1 MVGVAITAGEP
12 TPRRAVAVRVF
23 ITGAA
28 GYVGTLLGARLSA
41 LPGVSVQGI
50 DRHPRSGGTSSKH
63 PVPVRAMDIR
73 DPALVALLQSERID
87 AVVHL
92 AAVLEPTRDRARDF
106 DIDVNGTSQ
115 VIAACV
121 AAGVRH
127 LTVTSSGAAYG
138 YHADNPVP
146 LRESD
151 PLRGDAAFSY
161 ADHKRQV
168 EALLAEARERH
179 PALGQLVLRVGPVVG
194 ATTRNQITALFHR
207 RVLLA
212 VRGYDAPFAFVWDD
226 DVVSVLAQGVLQGI
240 TGVFNV
246 AGSGALTMHDIAARL
261 RKPVLTLPAGVLRA
275 ALWMGRRLGV
285 SRYGPE
291 QVRFLQHR
299 PVLAN
304 DRLLAAFGPVLQKS
318 AAAAFDHFAAAQGLV
333 PPAGQ

>member
-1 MVGVAITAGEP
+1 M
-12 TPRRAVAVRVF
+12 

-50 DRHPRSGGTSSKH
+50 DVRGRGGSAASPGGT
-63 PVPVRAMDIR
+63 PVRTMDIR
-73 DPALVALLQSERID
+73 DPALAALLRSERID

-106 DIDVNGTSQ
+106 DIDVHGTRH
-115 VIAACV
+115 VLAACV

-127 LTVTSSGAAYG
+127 FTVTSSGAAYG

-146 LRESD
+146 LREEHA
-151 PLRGDAAFSY
+151 LRGDAAFSY

-168 EALLAEARERH
+168 EEVLAEARERH

-194 ATTRNQITALFHR
+194 TTTRNQITALFHR

-212 VRGYDAPFAFVWDD
+212 VRGYDAPFAFVWDE
-226 DVVSVLAQGVLQGI
+226 DVVAVLAQGVTQGI

-246 AGSGALTMHDIAARL
+246 AGSGALSVHDIAARL
-261 RKPVLTLPAGVLRA
+261 RKPVLALPAGVLRA
-275 ALWMGRRLGV
+275 ALWVGRRLGV

-304 DRLLAAFGPVLQKS
+304 DRLLAAFGPVLQKD

-333 PPAGQ
+333 PPAGP

>member
-1 MVGVAITAGEP
+1 MASAAPVSL
-12 TPRRAVAVRVF
+12 RVCL
-23 ITGAA
+23 TGAS
-28 GYVGTLLGARLSA
+28 GYVGTLLGERLAA
-41 LPGVSVQGI
+41 LPGVFVTGV
-50 DRHPRSGGTSSKH
+50 DVRPRPGG
-63 PVPVRAMDIR
+63 PVPVRALDIR
-73 DPALVALLQSERID
+73 DPALAVLLRDQRID

-106 DIDVNGTSQ
+106 DIDVNGTRH

-146 LRESD
+146 LSEDD

-168 EALLAEARERH
+168 EALLAEARARH

-194 ATTRNQITALFHR
+194 AATRNQITALFHQ

-212 VRGYDAPFAFVWDD
+212 VRGHDAPFAFVWDED
-226 DVVSVLAQGVLQGI
+226 LVTVLAHGVAHGV

-246 AGSGALTMHDIAARL
+246 AGSGALTL
-261 RKPVLTLPAGVLRA
+261 REIGALLGKPVVALPAGVLRA
-275 ALWMGRRLGV
+275 ALWAGRRLGV

-299 PVLAN
+299 PVLSNA
-304 DRLLAAFGPVLQKS
+304 RLLRDFGVPLRKTAAE
-318 AAAAFDHFAAAQGLV
+318 AFRTFAEGQGLWRG
-333 PPAGQ
+333 A

>member
-1 MVGVAITAGEP
+1 M
-12 TPRRAVAVRVF
+12 RVLV
-23 ITGAA
+23 TGAA
-28 GYVGTLLGARLSA
+28 GYVGTLLGARLA
-41 LPGVSVQGI
+41 AVPGVVVQGI
-50 DRHPRSGGTSSKH
+50 DVRGCGGH
-63 PVPVRAMDIR
+63 APAPGRVAIRAMDIR
-73 DPALVALLQSERID
+73 DPALAALLRDERID

-106 DIDVNGTSQ
+106 DIDVNGTRN
-115 VIAACV
+115 VLAACV

-146 LRESD
+146 LREEH

-168 EALLAEARERH
+168 EALLAEARDRH

-207 RVLLA
+207 RALLA
-212 VRGYDAPFAFVWDD
+212 VRGCDAPFAFVWDED
-226 DVVSVLAQGVLQGI
+226 LVAVLAQGVLQGV
-240 TGVFNV
+240 TGIYNV
-246 AGSGALTMHDIAARL
+246 AGSGALSVHDIATRL
-261 RKPVLTLPAGVLRA
+261 HKPVLALPAGVLRA
-275 ALWMGRRLGV
+275 ALWAGRRLGV

-304 DRLLAAFGPVLQKS
+304 DRLLAAFGPVLQKD

-333 PPAGQ
+333 PRAGR

>member
-1 MVGVAITAGEP
+1 M
-12 TPRRAVAVRVF
+12 RVLL
-23 ITGAA
+23 TGAS
-28 GYVGTLLGARLSA
+28 GYVGTLLGARLAA
-41 LPGVSVQGI
+41 LPDVSVTGV
-50 DRHPRSGGTSSKH
+50 DVRPRPGGV
-63 PVPVRAMDIR
+63 VPVRALDIR
-73 DPALVALLQSERID
+73 DPALAVLLRDQRID

-106 DIDVNGTSQ
+106 DIDVNGTRH

-146 LRESD
+146 LGEEHA
-151 PLRGDAAFSY
+151 LRGDAAFSY

-168 EALLAEARERH
+168 EALLAEARAKH

-194 ATTRNQITALFHR
+194 AATRNQITALFHQ

-212 VRGYDAPFAFVWDD
+212 VRGYDAPFAFVWDED
-226 DVVSVLAQGVLQGI
+226 LVAVLAHGVAHEV

-246 AGSGALTMHDIAARL
+246 AGSGALTMREIGVL
-261 RKPVLTLPAGVLRA
+261 LEKPVLAVPAAVLRA
-275 ALWMGRRLGV
+275 ALWAGRRLGV

-299 PVLAN
+299 PVLSNAK
-304 DRLLAAFGPVLQKS
+304 LLREFGVPLRKTAREAFQT
-318 AAAAFDHFAAAQGLV
+318 FAEAQGLWRG
-333 PPAGQ
+333 A

>member
-1 MVGVAITAGEP
+1 M
-12 TPRRAVAVRVF
+12 RVLL
-23 ITGAA
+23 TGAA
-28 GYVGTLLGARLSA
+28 GYVGTLLGARLA
-41 LPGVSVQGI
+41 AVPGVSVQGI
-50 DRHPRSGGTSSKH
+50 DVRGRGGHAPS
-63 PVPVRAMDIR
+63 PGGVVIRAMDIR
-73 DPALVALLQSERID
+73 DPALAALLRDERID

-106 DIDVNGTSQ
+106 DVDVNGTRN
-115 VIAACV
+115 VVTACV

-127 LTVTSSGAAYG
+127 LAVTSSGAAYG

-146 LRESD
+146 LREEH

-168 EALLAEARERH
+168 EALLAEARARH

-212 VRGYDAPFAFVWDD
+212 VRGCDAPFAFVWDED
-226 DVVSVLAQGVLQGI
+226 LVAVLAQGVLQGI
-240 TGVFNV
+240 AGVFNV
-246 AGSGALTMHDIAARL
+246 AGSGALSVHDIAARL
-261 RKPVLTLPAGVLRA
+261 RKPVLALPAGVLRA
-275 ALWMGRRLGV
+275 ALWAGRRLGV

-304 DRLLAAFGPVLQKS
+304 DRLLAAFGPVLQKD
-318 AAAAFDHFAAAQGLV
+318 AAAAFDHFAASQGLL
-333 PPAGQ
+333 PSRGR

>member
-12 TPRRAVAVRVF
+12 TPRRAVAVRVL
-23 ITGAA
+23 IAGAA

-50 DRHPRSGGTSSKH
+50 DRQPRGGGTSSHH

-73 DPALVALLQSERID
+73 DPALAALLQSERID

-106 DIDVNGTSQ
+106 DIDVNGTRQ

-168 EALLAEARERH
+168 EALLEEARERH

-212 VRGYDAPFAFVWDD
+212 VRGYDAPFAFVWDE

-304 DRLLAAFGPVLQKS
+304 DRLLAAFGPVLQKN

-333 PPAGQ
+333 PSAGQ

>member
-1 MVGVAITAGEP
+1 M
-12 TPRRAVAVRVF
+12 RVLL
-23 ITGAA
+23 TGAA
-28 GYVGTLLGARLSA
+28 GYVGTLLGARLA
-41 LPGVSVQGI
+41 AVPGVSVQGI
-50 DRHPRSGGTSSKH
+50 DVRGRGGHAPS
-63 PVPVRAMDIR
+63 PGGVVIRAMDIR
-73 DPALVALLQSERID
+73 DPALAALLRDERID

-106 DIDVNGTSQ
+106 DVDVNGTRN
-115 VIAACV
+115 VVTACV

-127 LTVTSSGAAYG
+127 LAVTSSGAAYG

-146 LRESD
+146 LREEH

-168 EALLAEARERH
+168 EALLAEARDRH

-212 VRGYDAPFAFVWDD
+212 VRGCDAPFAFVWDED
-226 DVVSVLAQGVLQGI
+226 LVAVLAQGVLQGI
-240 TGVFNV
+240 AGVFNV
-246 AGSGALTMHDIAARL
+246 AGSGALSVHDIAARL
-261 RKPVLTLPAGVLRA
+261 RKPVLALPAGVLRA
-275 ALWMGRRLGV
+275 ALWAGRRLGV

-304 DRLLAAFGPVLQKS
+304 DRLLAAFGPVLQKD
-318 AAAAFDHFAAAQGLV
+318 AAAAFDHFAASQGLL
-333 PPAGQ
+333 PSRGR

>member
-1 MVGVAITAGEP
+1 M
-12 TPRRAVAVRVF
+12 RVLL
-23 ITGAA
+23 TGAS
-28 GYVGTLLGARLSA
+28 GYVGTMLGARLA
-41 LPGVSVQGI
+41 AAPGVTVQGI
-50 DRHPRSGGTSSKH
+50 DRHPRPGG
-63 PVPVRAMDIR
+63 PVPVRALDIR
-73 DPALVALLQSERID
+73 DPALAALLRDERIA

-106 DIDVNGTSQ
+106 DIDVNGTHN

-146 LRESD
+146 LTEEH

-168 EALLAEARERH
+168 EGLLAEARARH

-194 ATTRNQITALFHR
+194 AGTRNQITALFHR

-212 VRGYDAPFAFVWDD
+212 VRGVDAPFAFVWDED
-226 DVVSVLAQGVLQGI
+226 LAAVLAHGVTRGV

-246 AGSGALTMHDIAARL
+246 AGSGALTMREIGAL
-261 RKPVLTLPAGVLRA
+261 LGKPVLALPAGVLRA
-275 ALWMGRRLGV
+275 ALRAGRRLGV
-285 SRYGPE
+285 TRYGPE

-299 PVLAN
+299 PVLSNAK
-304 DRLLAAFGPVLQKS
+304 LLREFGVPLRKTAAE
-318 AAAAFDHFAAAQGLV
+318 AFRTFAEAQGLWRG
-333 PPAGQ
+333 A

>member
-1 MVGVAITAGEP
+1 M
-12 TPRRAVAVRVF
+12 RVLL
-23 ITGAA
+23 TGAA
-28 GYVGTLLGARLSA
+28 GYVGTLLGARLA
-41 LPGVSVQGI
+41 AVPGVSVQGI
-50 DRHPRSGGTSSKH
+50 DVRGRGGHAPS
-63 PVPVRAMDIR
+63 PGGVVIRAMDIR
-73 DPALVALLQSERID
+73 DPALAALLRDERID

-106 DIDVNGTSQ
+106 DVDVNGTRN
-115 VIAACV
+115 VVTACV

-127 LTVTSSGAAYG
+127 LAVTSSGAAYG

-146 LRESD
+146 LREEH

-168 EALLAEARERH
+168 EALLAEARARH

-212 VRGYDAPFAFVWDD
+212 VRGCDAPFAFVWDED
-226 DVVSVLAQGVLQGI
+226 LVAVLAQGVLQAV

-246 AGSGALTMHDIAARL
+246 AGSGALSVHDIAARL
-261 RKPVLTLPAGVLRA
+261 RKPVLALPAGVLRA
-275 ALWMGRRLGV
+275 ALWAGRRLGV

-304 DRLLAAFGPVLQKS
+304 DRLLAAFGPVLQKD
-318 AAAAFDHFAAAQGLV
+318 AAAAFDHFAAAQGLL
-333 PPAGQ
+333 PSRGR

>member
-1 MVGVAITAGEP
+1 M
-12 TPRRAVAVRVF
+12 RVLL
-23 ITGAA
+23 TGAA
-28 GYVGTLLGARLSA
+28 GYVGTLLGARLA
-41 LPGVSVQGI
+41 AVPGVSVQGI
-50 DRHPRSGGTSSKH
+50 DVRGRGGHAPSPGGVAIRT
-63 PVPVRAMDIR
+63 MDIR
-73 DPALVALLQSERID
+73 DPALGALLRDERIG

-106 DIDVNGTSQ
+106 DIDVNGTRN

-127 LTVTSSGAAYG
+127 LAVTSSGAVYG

-146 LRESD
+146 LREEH

-168 EALLAEARERH
+168 EALLAEARARH
-179 PALGQLVLRVGPVVG
+179 PAPGQLVLRVGPVVG

-212 VRGYDAPFAFVWDD
+212 VRGCDAPFAFVWDED
-226 DVVSVLAQGVLQGI
+226 LVAVLAQGVLQGI
-240 TGVFNV
+240 TGIYNV
-246 AGSGALTMHDIAARL
+246 AGSGALSVHDLAARL
-261 RKPVLTLPAGVLRA
+261 RKPVLALPAGVLRA
-275 ALWMGRRLGV
+275 ALWAGRRLGV

-304 DRLLAAFGPVLQKS
+304 DRLLAAFGPVLQKD
-318 AAAAFDHFAAAQGLV
+318 AAAAFDHFAAAQGLL
-333 PPAGQ
+333 PSRGR

>member
-1 MVGVAITAGEP
+1 MDAPASAAP
-12 TPRRAVAVRVF
+12 AAPLRVC

-28 GYVGTLLGARLSA
+28 GYVGALLGAELAAR
-41 LPGVSVQGI
+41 PGVTVTGV
-50 DRHPRSGGTSSKH
+50 DLRPRPGGA
-63 PVPVRAMDIR
+63 VPVRTMDIR
-73 DPALVALLQSERID
+73 DPALAVLLRDERID

-106 DIDVNGTSQ
+106 DIDVNGTRN

-146 LRESD
+146 LTEEH

-168 EALLAEARERH
+168 EALLAEARAQH
-179 PALGQLVLRVGPVVG
+179 PALEQLVLRVGPVVG
-194 ATTRNQITALFHR
+194 AATRNQISALFHR

-212 VRGYDAPFAFVWDD
+212 VRGYDAPFAFVWDED
-226 DVVSVLAQGVLQGI
+226 LVAVLAHGVTHGVAGI
-240 TGVFNV
+240 FNV
-246 AGSGALTMHDIAARL
+246 AGSGALTMREIGSL
-261 RKPVLTLPAGVLRA
+261 LGKPVLAIPAGVLRA
-275 ALWMGRRLGV
+275 TLWAGRRLGV
-285 SRYGPE
+285 ARYGPE

-299 PVLAN
+299 PVLSNAK
-304 DRLLAAFGPVLQKS
+304 LLRDFGMPLRKTAREAFV
-318 AAAAFDHFAAAQGLV
+318 HFLNAQGLG
-333 PPAGQ
+333 AGR

>member
-106 DIDVNGTSQ
+106 DIDVNGTRQ

-207 RVLLA
+207 HVLLA

-261 RKPVLTLPAGVLRA
+261 RKPVLALPAGVLRA
-275 ALWMGRRLGV
+275 ALWLGRRLGV

-304 DRLLAAFGPVLQKS
+304 DRLLAAFGPVLQKN

>member
-1 MVGVAITAGEP
+1 MPAL
-12 TPRRAVAVRVF
+12 RRVC

-28 GYVGTLLGARLSA
+28 GYLGTLLGARLAAS
-41 LPGVSVQGI
+41 GVSVTGV
-50 DRHPRSGGTSSKH
+50 DVRPRGDG

-73 DPALVALLQSERID
+73 DPALATLLRDERID

-106 DIDVNGTSQ
+106 DIDVNGTRH

-146 LRESD
+146 LSED
-151 PLRGDAAFSY
+151 HPLRGDAAFSY

-168 EALLAEARERH
+168 EALLAEARGRH
-179 PALGQLVLRVGPVVG
+179 PGLGQLVLRVGPVVG

-207 RVLLA
+207 RLLLA
-212 VRGYDAPFAFVWDD
+212 VRGYDAPFAFVWDED
-226 DVVSVLAQGVLQGI
+226 LLAVLAHGVAQGV

-246 AGSGALTMHDIAARL
+246 AGSGALTMREIGAL
-261 RKPVLTLPAGVLRA
+261 LGKPVLAVPAGVLRA
-275 ALWMGRRLGV
+275 ALWVGRRLGV

-299 PVLAN
+299 PVLSN
-304 DRLLAAFGPVLQKS
+304 EKLRREFGVPLRKTAAE
-318 AAAAFDHFAAAQGLV
+318 AFQVFAEAQGLWRG
-333 PPAGQ
+333 A

>member
-12 TPRRAVAVRVF
+12 TPRRAVAVRVL

-50 DRHPRSGGTSSKH
+50 DVRGRGGSAASPGGT
-63 PVPVRAMDIR
+63 PVRTMDIR
-73 DPALVALLQSERID
+73 DPALAALLQSERID

-146 LRESD
+146 LLESD

-212 VRGYDAPFAFVWDD
+212 VRGYDAPFAFVWDE
-226 DVVSVLAQGVLQGI
+226 DVAAVLAQGVTQGI

-246 AGSGALTMHDIAARL
+246 AGSGALSVHDIAARL
-261 RKPVLTLPAGVLRA
+261 RKPVLALPAGVLRA
-275 ALWMGRRLGV
+275 ALWVGRRLGV

-304 DRLLAAFGPVLQKS
+304 DRLLAAFGPVLQKN

-333 PPAGQ
+333 PSAGQ

>member
-1 MVGVAITAGEP
+1 M
-12 TPRRAVAVRVF
+12 RVLL
-23 ITGAA
+23 TGAA
-28 GYVGTLLGARLSA
+28 GYVGTLLGARLA
-41 LPGVSVQGI
+41 VVPGVSVLGI
-50 DRHPRSGGTSSKH
+50 DERGRGGHAPS
-63 PVPVRAMDIR
+63 PGGVVIRAMDIR
-73 DPALVALLQSERID
+73 DPALAALLRDERID

-106 DIDVNGTSQ
+106 DIDVNGTRN

-127 LTVTSSGAAYG
+127 LAVTSSGAVYG

-146 LRESD
+146 LREEH

-168 EALLAEARERH
+168 EALLAEARARH

-212 VRGYDAPFAFVWDD
+212 VRGCDAPFAFVWDED
-226 DVVSVLAQGVLQGI
+226 LVAVLAQGVLQGI
-240 TGVFNV
+240 AGVFNV
-246 AGSGALTMHDIAARL
+246 AGSGALSVHDIAARL
-261 RKPVLTLPAGVLRA
+261 RKPVLALPAGVLRA
-275 ALWMGRRLGV
+275 ALWAGRRLGV

-304 DRLLAAFGPVLQKS
+304 DRLLAAFGPVLQKD
-318 AAAAFDHFAAAQGLV
+318 AAAAFDHFAAAQGLL
-333 PPAGQ
+333 PSRGR

>member
-1 MVGVAITAGEP
+1 M
-12 TPRRAVAVRVF
+12 RVL

-28 GYVGTLLGARLSA
+28 GYVGTLLRARLSA

-50 DRHPRSGGTSSKH
+50 DVRGRGAPAASPGGT
-63 PVPVRAMDIR
+63 PVRTMDIR
-73 DPALVALLQSERID
+73 DPALAALLRSERID

-106 DIDVNGTSQ
+106 DIDVHGTRH
-115 VIAACV
+115 VLAACV

-168 EALLAEARERH
+168 EEVLAEARERH

-212 VRGYDAPFAFVWDD
+212 VRGYDAPFAFVWDE
-226 DVVSVLAQGVLQGI
+226 DVAAVLAQGVTQGI

-246 AGSGALTMHDIAARL
+246 AGSGALSVHDIAARL
-261 RKPVLTLPAGVLRA
+261 RKPVLALPAGVLRA
-275 ALWMGRRLGV
+275 ALWVGRRLGV

-304 DRLLAAFGPVLQKS
+304 DRLLAAFGPVLQKD

-333 PPAGQ
+333 PPAGP

>member
-1 MVGVAITAGEP
+1 M
-12 TPRRAVAVRVF
+12 RVLV
-23 ITGAA
+23 TGAA
-28 GYVGTLLGARLSA
+28 GYVGTLLGARLA
-41 LPGVSVQGI
+41 AVPGVVVQGI
-50 DRHPRSGGTSSKH
+50 DVRGCGGH
-63 PVPVRAMDIR
+63 APAPGRVAIRAMDIR
-73 DPALVALLQSERID
+73 DPALAALLRDERID

-106 DIDVNGTSQ
+106 DIDVNGTHN
-115 VIAACV
+115 VLAACV

-146 LRESD
+146 LREEH

-168 EALLAEARERH
+168 EALLAEARDRH

-207 RVLLA
+207 RALLA
-212 VRGYDAPFAFVWDD
+212 VRGCDAPFAFVWDED
-226 DVVSVLAQGVLQGI
+226 LVAVLAQGVLQGV
-240 TGVFNV
+240 TGIYNV
-246 AGSGALTMHDIAARL
+246 AGSGALSVHDIATRL
-261 RKPVLTLPAGVLRA
+261 HKPVLALPAGVLRA
-275 ALWMGRRLGV
+275 ALWAGRRLGV

-304 DRLLAAFGPVLQKS
+304 DRLLAAFGPVLQKD

-333 PPAGQ
+333 PRAGR